1 MSLMNSFGSAYGSA
15 SAITPVWAT
24 LIVTLVGILVM
35 NKNAPV
41 SPMEGNANDNASS
54 GKYQNP

>member
-1 MSLMNSFGSAYGSA
+1 MNSFGSAYGSA

-24 LIVTLVGILVM
+24 LLVTLVGFLVM

-41 SPMEGNANDNASS
+41 SPSTMEGNANDHASS